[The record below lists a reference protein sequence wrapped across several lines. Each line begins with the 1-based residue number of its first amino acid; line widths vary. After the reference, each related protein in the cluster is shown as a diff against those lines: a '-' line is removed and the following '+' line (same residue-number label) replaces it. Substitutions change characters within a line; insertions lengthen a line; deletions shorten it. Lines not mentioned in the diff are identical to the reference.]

1 MMIVFAFIFACSS
14 QPAST
19 AKQTSVVDEQTSEE
33 QTSETSV
40 DGAKLAE
47 ALQIADAA
55 DGVEDKVAHKCA
67 GCALGMD
74 GSPDNA
80 VTVDG
85 VTLHLCSSMCKEEY
99 SKDVGGNTLRLLD

>member
-19 AKQTSVVDEQTSEE
+19 AKQTSAVEE

-40 DGAKLAE
+40 DSAKLAE
-47 ALQIADAA
+47 ALQVADAA

-80 VTVDG
+80 LTVDG

-99 SKDVGGNTLRLLD
+99 SKDVGGNTLRLLE